1 MTFVPLLQNDMLSA
15 LQGRDD
21 AALQEQAAL
30 RDELEQLRKE
40 LQAERDAA
48 SGVRMEERANC
59 MASFR
64 QALAAEKRKA
74 ARGPKEL
81 GQFANFQNRDWRN

>member
-1 MTFVPLLQNDMLSA
+1 MLQNDMLSA

-21 AALQEQAAL
+21 AAHQEQAQL
-30 RDELEQLRKE
+30 RDELADIKKQL
-40 LQAERDAA
+40 QQERDAA
-48 SGVRMEERANC
+48 NNVRMEERANC

-74 ARGPKEL
+74 GRGPKEL